1 METLICNEFVNASL
15 FFYIDRLM
23 AVKSGYLLR
32 SRNKFYLVIVQ
43 FELSGGKKPDLT
55 GLSITIWVQ
64 VSLENP
70 RVACD
75 NHPSYEH
82 KLSALQ

>member
-1 METLICNEFVNASL
+1 
-15 FFYIDRLM
+15 M